1 MFLGK
6 LKFHSRV
13 VFSSLSSKEL
23 DCLKS
28 NFLHFCG
35 SSKTSISN
43 SKLGFSIQ
51 RDASWREQGE
61 GLGLGL
67 VFAEGFIPV
76 EKGGGTLEEVTI
88 FEGEDLN
95 HVYI

>member
-1 MFLGK
+1 
-6 LKFHSRV
+6 
-13 VFSSLSSKEL
+13 
-23 DCLKS
+23 
-28 NFLHFCG
+28 
-35 SSKTSISN
+35 
-43 SKLGFSIQ
+43 
-51 RDASWREQGE
+51 
-61 GLGLGL
+61 LGLGL